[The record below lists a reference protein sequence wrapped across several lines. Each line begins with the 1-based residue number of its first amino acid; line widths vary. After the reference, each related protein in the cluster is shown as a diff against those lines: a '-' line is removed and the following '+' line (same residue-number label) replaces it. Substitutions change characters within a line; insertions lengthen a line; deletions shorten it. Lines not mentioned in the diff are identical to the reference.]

1 MKFYRNTIEILSK
14 FYRNCIE
21 IQSNSIENVKKYCMW
36 WKIGPRW
43 HKIAEV
49 MHVLGALVRS
59 QAAECSFS
67 RARARKKKSRPITA
81 LHRGAAEEPPRSRQG
96 DFKEHTFGSNGPR
109 DAQERVEGTKRTAR
123 DMGRG
128 MMTGSHTPWAQGP
141 ANWRSYCQVF
151 YLR

>member
-1 MKFYRNTIEILSK
+1 
-14 FYRNCIE
+14 
-21 IQSNSIENVKKYCMW
+21 
-36 WKIGPRW
+36 
-43 HKIAEV
+43 

-81 LHRGAAEEPPRSRQG
+81 LHRGAAEEPPGIRRVAVR
-96 DFKEHTFGSNGPR
+96 EHTFESNGPR

-141 ANWRSYCQVF
+141 ANLFGKPLHAWRPEASADASRRSTTFCSPQSARSIF
-151 YLR
+151 AAIEHIPSI